1 MHSHINF
8 GYPWLLTYGHLLVGC
23 AAALLL
29 LIAWKFRVA
38 KWRLAI
44 LAVITFWAL
53 SSFVVVRF
61 IFDVNGRASMPT
73 QAFLPSGSGK
83 VLDIGA
89 GTGRSTLMV
98 LENRPQ
104 TTVVALDSFSD
115 SYVKHF
121 GNEKP
126 QEQIPDQ
133 GRERLLEN
141 LRAAGVDSRATVV
154 AADMRKIPFPPET
167 FDGIITAY
175 AVDHLNHDD
184 IPSALAEAHRVLK
197 PQGQMLLIVTGGDFW
212 MLYSFGPL
220 LIHSHGVPK
229 DFWPRNVKDAGFEI
243 QEDGFAPFSRYVLA
257 RRS

>member
-1 MHSHINF
+1 
-8 GYPWLLTYGHLLVGC
+8 LTYGHLLVGGL
-23 AAALLL
+23 AALLL
-29 LIAWKFRVA
+29 LIAWKYRVA

-98 LENRPQ
+98 LEARPQ

-121 GNEKP
+121 GNQKP
-126 QEQIPDQ
+126 QEQVSDQ

-154 AADMRKIPFPPET
+154 AADMRQLPFPAET
-167 FDGIITAY
+167 FDGIVTAY
-175 AVDHLNHDD
+175 AVDHLNHDG
-184 IPSALAEAHRVLK
+184 IRSALTEARRVLK

-220 LIHSHGVPK
+220 LIHSHGVPA
-229 DFWPRNVKDAGFEI
+229 DFWPRNVRDAGFEI
-243 QEDGFAPFSRYVLA
+243 MEDGFAPFSRYVLA